1 MDTDLKTRIDLFVQN
16 SRSVGD
22 AFVYEYGLNCLVSGH
37 ILTNADCRAD
47 IKKMKEAGKILASKA
62 GISSSFR
69 TTVELAVL
77 TKMSMRNDPERYI
90 DEVLGVYKTLKGKR
104 AVGYNCMVLSSMM
117 VVDHGRVSE
126 AGKIAVRMEEIVDK
140 LSRRHPLLSDES
152 DIAFAVLLAMTG
164 KDTDTAVNEIEEC
177 YVYLKK
183 DLKIKADANAIRG
196 LSELLGISGGDLKA
210 KCDKVAELFTALKK
224 YDAQYG
230 NYYELSALSTLADL
244 DTGKD
249 ELVDLIAETEE
260 ILKDDTEFARW
271 PLVKRGRLMFAAVLI
286 AEILSDGNDQVYSSA
301 VNSAVVSNAITSV
314 VAVEITTMMC
324 VSMAINSIFN

>member
-1 MDTDLKTRIDLFVQN
+1 MDTDLKTKIDLFVQN

-22 AFVYEYGLNCLVSGH
+22 AFVYEYGLNCLVSGL
-37 ILTNADCRAD
+37 ILTNVDCRAD

-77 TKMSMRNDPERYI
+77 TKMSMRNDLERYI
-90 DEVLGVYKTLKGKR
+90 DEVLGVYKTLIGKR
-104 AVGYNCMVLSSMM
+104 TVGYNCMVLSSMM

-164 KDTDTAVNEIEEC
+164 KDTDMAVNEIEEC

-196 LSELLGISGGDLKA
+196 LSELLVISGGDLKA
-210 KCDKVAELFTALKK
+210 KCDKVAELFTAFKE

-230 NYYELSALSTLADL
+230 NYYELSALSELADL

-249 ELVDLIAETEE
+249 ELVELVIETEE
-260 ILKDDTEFARW
+260 ILKNDNGFGRW
-271 PLVKRGRLMFAAVLI
+271 PLVKRGRLMFAAVLV
-286 AEILSDGNDQVYSSA
+286 AEMLTDGNDRIYS
-301 VNSAVVSNAITSV
+301 SAVVSNAITSV
-314 VAVEITTMMC
+314 VAEEITTMMC
-324 VSMAINSIFN
+324 VSMAINSIFI